1 MLGGWV
7 LPRLLRGVSVQR
19 PGQGWALHLLAGAP
33 VSFITQS
40 PFHLIYLKI
49 QHPQGMPHLGQG
61 CAWCALL
68 HNHQEGL
75 GKEEQVLM
83 WGPAPSYRWP

>member
-1 MLGGWV
+1 MCVGGWV
-7 LPRLLRGVSVQR
+7 LPRLLGRVSVQR

-33 VSFITQS
+33 VSIITQP

-49 QHPQGMPHLGQG
+49 QHPQGMPGLGQR
-61 CAWCALL
+61 CAQRALL

-75 GKEEQVLM
+75 GKEE
-83 WGPAPSYRWP
+83 